1 MEEGLKKR
9 LVGAAVLA
17 SLAVIFVPMLI
28 EEPELP
34 DSEFNQIPPAPESMP
49 FASSML
55 QDEVVRPQ
63 PVSIDL
69 NAEPETPEAPATV
82 AATPTPAAP
91 AQAAAPADAPASAV
105 VEPQAGLSAWVV
117 QVGSF
122 SSEENAKALVKKLR
136 AGGFQTPD
144 PERIELRGKVLYR
157 VQVGPMVNKSKA
169 DKLLPQIDKLSGTK
183 GKVLR
188 YR

>member
-34 DSEFNQIPPAPESMP
+34 DSEFNQIPSAPESMP

-63 PVSIDL
+63 PVFIDL
-69 NAEPETPEAPATV
+69 NAEPETPEAPAAV

-91 AQAAAPADAPASAV
+91 AAAPADAPASAV

-144 PERIELRGKVLYR
+144 PERIELRGKVLFR